1 MKLFVKFFSVFLLAL
16 MITACSSQ
24 EDGPEGAAKEFM
36 SAMYKGDLDK
46 VTSLLYFPEEK
57 DSSDMMLME
66 GMVKSKMKMAIDQ
79 AVELGKKH
87 GGVDKIECTLVNYT
101 NEEKTEAKVLATT
114 YFKDGTKDEVHGAT
128 TVIKVNGK
136 WLVAFKI

>member
-24 EDGPEGAAKEFM
+24 EEGPEAAAKEFI
-36 SAMYKGDLDK
+36 SAMYKGDIDK
-46 VTSLLYFPEEK
+46 VTGLLYFPEEK
-57 DSSDMMLME
+57 GASDMISVE

-79 AVELGKKH
+79 AVDYGKGH

>member
-1 MKLFVKFFSVFLLAL
+1 MDRKALPKNLCLL
-16 MITACSSQ
+16 C
-24 EDGPEGAAKEFM
+24 
-36 SAMYKGDLDK
+36 KGDLDK

-57 DSSDMMLME
+57 NSSDMMLME
-66 GMVKSKMKMAIDQ
+66 GMVKSKMKMAVDQ
-79 AVELGKKH
+79 AAELGKEH

>member
-1 MKLFVKFFSVFLLAL
+1 MKLLMKFFSVFLLAL

-24 EDGPEGAAKEFM
+24 EESPEAAAKEFI
-36 SAMYKGDLDK
+36 SAMYKGDIDK
-46 VTSLLYFPEEK
+46 VTGLLYFPEEK
-57 DSSDMMLME
+57 GASDMISVE

-79 AVELGKKH
+79 AVEYAKH
-87 GGVDKIECTLVNYT
+87 HDGVDKIECTLVNYT

>member
-1 MKLFVKFFSVFLLAL
+1 MKLLVKFFSVFLLAL
-16 MITACSSQ
+16 MITACSSP
-24 EDGPEGAAKEFM
+24 EDGPEAAAKEFM
-36 SAMYKGDLDK
+36 SAMYKGDYDK

-57 DSSDMMLME
+57 GASDMISME

-87 GGVDKIECTLVNYT
+87 GGVDKIESTLVNYT
-101 NEEKTEAKVLATT
+101 NEEKTQAKVQVTT